1 MEVKVLSQ
9 EELQEVK
16 KIQQERTNLIEQ
28 FGILEFNL
36 QDLKNQKQKL
46 ITELNILKQKETEI
60 GSNLQKKIWY
70 RNNKYRK
77 RRIHT
82 NFLVF

>member
-46 ITELNILKQKETEI
+46 ITELNILKQKETE
-60 GSNLQKKIWY
+60 N
-70 RNNKYRK
+70 
-77 RRIHT
+77 
-82 NFLVF
+82 

>member
-46 ITELNILKQKETEI
+46 ITELNILKQKET
-60 GSNLQKKIWY
+60 GSNLQKKYGIGTI
-70 RNNKYRK
+70 NIEKGEFTP
-77 RRIHT
+77 IS
-82 NFLVF
+82 